1 MKTQRG
7 FTFTEFIIAALIVAI
22 VALTAMKFLLVGQSG
37 SDNITFGINGMT
49 ESRCIDG
56 YKFIIGGDG
65 QPRQIMN
72 SVGHGVQCETQNIGS
87 K

>member
-7 FTFTEFIIAALIVAI
+7 FTLIELIITIVI
-22 VALTAMKFLLVGQSG
+22 VMIVGTIGFNFYIG
-37 SDNITFGINGMT
+37 SQNGFSNISVGVNGMT

-56 YKFIIGGDG
+56 YKFTIDQRGFT
-65 QPRQIMN
+65 RQIMD
-72 SVGHGVQCETQNIGS
+72 SVGHGVQCEGM

>member
-7 FTFTEFIIAALIVAI
+7 FTLIELMITI
-22 VALTAMKFLLVGQSG
+22 VIVMIFGTIGFNFYIG
-37 SDNITFGINGMT
+37 SQNGFSNVSMGINGMT

-56 YKFIIGGDG
+56 YKFIIGQDG
-65 QPRQIMN
+65 QTRQIMD
-72 SVGHGVQCETQNIGS
+72 SVGHGVQCGGM

>member
-7 FTFTEFIIAALIVAI
+7 FTLIELFITIVI
-22 VALTAMKFLLVGQSG
+22 VMIVGTIGFNFYIG
-37 SDNITFGINGMT
+37 SQRGFSNISVGVNGMT

-65 QPRQIMN
+65 QARQIMD
-72 SVGHGVQCETQNIGS
+72 SVGHGVQCEGMR
-87 K
+87 

>member
-7 FTFTEFIIAALIVAI
+7 FTLIELFITIVI
-22 VALTAMKFLLVGQSG
+22 VMIVGTIGFNFYIG
-37 SDNITFGINGMT
+37 SQNGFRNISVGVNGMT

-56 YKFIIGGDG
+56 YKFTIDQRGFT
-65 QPRQIMN
+65 RQIMD
-72 SVGHGVQCETQNIGS
+72 SVGHGVKCEGM